1 MDKSA
6 KLNFIFDFDWT
17 IVMHKRFEE
26 IIKYSV
32 NYDSKKIDEYQNLRK
47 LYKECKITCEELI
60 RRRMQLC
67 HLNKQ
72 IMKAIIDDCILIDGI
87 DKIINKIKQKENTE
101 IYIISYSFNEIIEP
115 IVLKLG
121 IKKENIYAFKYIY
134 NEALEAIDLEL
145 DILLNSRA
153 GKTDKI
159 KELKNKGTIVGRT
172 IMIGDGYPDIETII
186 SGVSDDFIACT
197 YANKNDLVMDSC
209 NKFHYKVA
217 DSVSK
222 LEEYIDAILN
232 KN

>member
-1 MDKSA
+1 MDESS

-17 IVMHKRFEE
+17 IVTHKRFEE
-26 IIKYSV
+26 IIKDSV
-32 NYDSKKIDEYQNLRK
+32 NYDSEKIDEYQNLRK

-60 RRRMQLC
+60 RRRMELC
-67 HLNKQ
+67 HFNKQ
-72 IMKAIIDDCILIDGI
+72 IMKKIIDDCIIIDGI

-115 IVLKLG
+115 IGFKLG

-134 NEALEAIDLEL
+134 NEEFEAIDLES
-145 DILLNSRA
+145 DILLTSRV

-159 KELKNKGTIVGRT
+159 KELKSKGALAGKT
-172 IMIGDGYPDIETII
+172 IMIGDGYPDLETII
-186 SGVSDDFIACT
+186 SGVSDDFIACA
-197 YANKNDLVMDSC
+197 YANKNDLVIDSC

-217 DSVSK
+217 DSVCK
-222 LEEYIDAILN
+222 LEEYIDTILN